1 MLEAVIFD
9 MDGTLFQTNKILELS
24 LEETFTILRSLN
36 EWSSEA
42 PTQKYREIMGV
53 PLPVVWE
60 TLLPNHSTEIRRIVD
75 EIFLEKLI
83 ANINNGNGALYPHV
97 NEIFDYLKHEG
108 YFIFIASNGLNEY
121 LNAIVNCYKLDKWV
135 AETYSIQQIGTQN
148 KDDLVG
154 HILKKHHISNA
165 TVVGDRISDFNAAK
179 NNGLKA
185 IGCRFD
191 FAQEGELAQ
200 ADFIIDDLLE
210 LKNIFKHQG
219 K

>member
-83 ANINNGNGALYPHV
+83 TNINNGNGALYPHV

-154 HILKKHHISNA
+154 HILK
-165 TVVGDRISDFNAAK
+165 
-179 NNGLKA
+179 
-185 IGCRFD
+185 
-191 FAQEGELAQ
+191 
-200 ADFIIDDLLE
+200 
-210 LKNIFKHQG
+210 NITSAMQL
-219 K
+219 